1 MITRLLLLLLL
12 LSPGPAEA
20 GIRAVYSGSM
30 RPAIEVAVAD
40 NGDFDIVE
48 GRRRLVQRNGAL
60 YLIEERLTGPLVD
73 RYEDLAAL
81 GAANFHHARAV
92 ADLPA
97 LVSRGTATIAALVGE
112 AFDYSRPKERGG
124 ADDRP
129 LLVLSTDPELRPLAA
144 ALRRLW
150 QVEHLQFTLANPG
163 ADHELWSDQPGV
175 LQLIEG
181 RAPLRFGDMELA
193 ELHRGEVRLAPFGLA
208 AQAETREALR
218 LRLEKE
224 ARGDEPSENS
234 NVLRALFADERLWLL
249 TDDGKLTSLAPGDRS
264 RRAES
269 PGGAVIDIC
278 SGAGG
283 LRALTGERSGGR
295 SSTLRRWSG
304 GRWTVE
310 REVDGRGEA
319 LVALS
324 CAGKSA
330 LLLTSKRLIAV
341 GSAGEESLRLSG
353 DLRLPRV
360 KPVTLESEDYLFVG
374 LNSGEWGGG
383 LMRIDRRSGRVETIE
398 RNATGDRCEGPLS
411 TACDPVHGLAPIPW
425 KPSCIAAAIGLI
437 HFLSHGRIVEICGKQ
452 VETLFVQAAD
462 PYQKDPKT
470 AASVAAGRYGAI
482 AFFGLAAAGDSLLAA
497 GQDGLYRIGAGGVST
512 RQSWPRFEAVDGLL
526 VSFALPDAVLVVTT
540 INRRAS
546 VSGGAPLLVPR

>member
-1 MITRLLLLLLL
+1 
-12 LSPGPAEA
+12 
-20 GIRAVYSGSM
+20 
-30 RPAIEVAVAD
+30 
-40 NGDFDIVE
+40 
-48 GRRRLVQRNGAL
+48 
-60 YLIEERLTGPLVD
+60 
-73 RYEDLAAL
+73 
-81 GAANFHHARAV
+81 
-92 ADLPA
+92 
-97 LVSRGTATIAALVGE
+97 
-112 AFDYSRPKERGG
+112 
-124 ADDRP
+124 
-129 LLVLSTDPELRPLAA
+129 LRPLAA
-144 ALRRLW
+144 ALRALW
-150 QVEHLQFTLANPG
+150 QVEHLQFMLAHPG
-163 ADHELWSDQPGV
+163 AAHGLWADQPGA
-175 LQLIEG
+175 LRLMEG

-193 ELHRGEVRLAPFGLA
+193 ELHRGEVRLAPFDLA
-208 AQAETREALR
+208 AQAESRQTLR
-218 LRLEKE
+218 ARLEKE
-224 ARGDEPSENS
+224 ARDDEPAENS
-234 NVLRALFADERLWLL
+234 NVLRALFAEGRLWLL

-264 RRAES
+264 RRTES

-283 LRALTGERSGGR
+283 LRALTGERSKGR
-295 SSTLRRWSG
+295 RWALRRWAE

-310 REVDGRGEA
+310 REVDREGEA

-324 CAGKSA
+324 CAGQSA
-330 LLLTSKRLIAV
+330 LMLTYKQLIAIDRT
-341 GSAGEESLRLSG
+341 GEETLPLSG
-353 DLRLPRV
+353 DLRPPRV
-360 KPVTLESEDYLFVG
+360 RPVTLEAGDYLFVG

-398 RNATGDRCEGPLS
+398 RNTTGDLCGGPLS

-425 KPSCIAAAIGLI
+425 KPSCIAAAIGLV

-462 PYQKDPKT
+462 PYQKDPET

-497 GQDGLYRIGAGGVST
+497 GGNGLYRIEAGGAST
-512 RQSWPRFEAVDGLL
+512 HRRWPRFEEIGGVL